1 MYPYI
6 PLVLS
11 KLESSKKDLYQ
22 FLKFVLDL
30 RESGSQP
37 NSPLKTSSR
46 WKEEDV
52 LSASETYESFVE
64 LMAEFEPKQVAAYLR
79 SKVSRFRNA
88 KVLATCRKFGKF
100 GLVDAQVK
108 ISSNFHFGRNVLGQ
122 VFVLVLLIK
131 FHPKIVDK
139 CLHYNSW

>member
-79 SKVSRFRNA
+79 SKVSRFRYA
-88 KVLATCRKFGKF
+88 KVLATCRKFG
-100 GLVDAQVK
+100 LVDAQVNYCRK
-108 ISSNFHFGRNVLGQ
+108 LIHARAARFF
-122 VFVLVLLIK
+122 LVQHTK
-131 FHPKIVDK
+131 MG
-139 CLHYNSW
+139 NM